1 MKVPTTLLAQG
12 IYLLGKLEFTHS
24 FLVAKTKE
32 KQWAVLLLSNLQRE
46 YIVGIIVERIMSCKQ
61 ILLV

>member
-12 IYLLGKLEFTHS
+12 IYLLGKLEWTHS
-24 FLVAKTKE
+24 FLVDKTE
-32 KQWAVLLLSNLQRE
+32 VKQWAVLPLSNLQRE
-46 YIVGIIVERIMSCKQ
+46 CIVEIFVERIISCKQ